1 MNEFNANT
9 SFPVMPLRNTVL
21 FPQQVIPLYIGRER
35 SLKLLRELPSGKK
48 TIVVVA
54 QREGSVENPE
64 VGDLFDVGTT
74 ASVMKIL
81 DMPDGS
87 QSAILRPI
95 HISKPVLKRLMKFI
109 VLILKLTPCQQ
120 IFEPC
125 FANSQKLLTI
135 SPRSIS
141 PCYQIF
147 SIPLVW

>member
-1 MNEFNANT
+1 MTDISPST

-64 VGDLFDVGTT
+64 VGDLFDIGTT

-87 QSAILRPI
+87 QSA
-95 HISKPVLKRLMKFI
+95 
-109 VLILKLTPCQQ
+109 
-120 IFEPC
+120 
-125 FANSQKLLTI
+125 
-135 SPRSIS
+135 
-141 PCYQIF
+141 
-147 SIPLVW
+147 